1 MRVRYGDNCDLGSV
15 LVYLPAPT
23 IDYDGISIFHGPKG
37 PPARA
42 VPWMPRVRFIQPDG
56 SASEVDALSG
66 DSIMETAI
74 DNDIDGIVAECGG
87 ACSCA
92 TCHVYVQDEW
102 LGKLPPPDALE
113 DGMLDCVIDRRPNSR
128 LSCQLRVGD
137 EIDGITVQVPQSQ
150 I

>member
-1 MRVRYGDNCDLGSV
+1 
-15 LVYLPAPT
+15 
-23 IDYDGISIFHGPKG
+23 
-37 PPARA
+37 
-42 VPWMPRVRFIQPDG
+42 MPRVTYIQADG
-56 SASEVDALSG
+56 SSSEVEALSG

-92 TCHVYVQDEW
+92 TCHVYVEDQW

-128 LSCQLRVGD
+128 LSCQVRVSD
-137 EIDGITVQVPQSQ
+137 EIDGITVHVPSAQ